1 MELLGANKGFVTHT
15 MALPF
20 TLKWYLKAK
29 EEELWK
35 LKYFTMQKLQS
46 SNNPL
51 KETQNPSI
59 HYNSRTNLKFQHNL
73 AKISSFKNP
82 HIKNRPIIIIII
94 IITINYRNHT

>member
-1 MELLGANKGFVTHT
+1 
-15 MALPF
+15 
-20 TLKWYLKAK
+20 
-29 EEELWK
+29 
-35 LKYFTMQKLQS
+35 MQKLQS

-94 IITINYRNHT
+94 IITINYRNHTWSYPSAKTMLGIRIEAHLHIMLSQC